1 MVVKY
6 FFTGCFTEHQQK
18 SFVMIS
24 VFWSLWGVC
33 GGGGGGGGG
42 GLSESRKKEK
52 FMTIFFRVML
62 SEVLKICEK

>member
-33 GGGGGGGGG
+33 GGWGG